1 MWQSYLVGWF
11 TFLIL
16 DTLWIRLL
24 VSRLYLEHVP
34 NILSLDSS
42 GHIKANILPA
52 IVFYLVYYHCVFYL
66 AVYKA
71 SSLKESL
78 ITGALLGLMSYG
90 TYVFTNHAIMKQ
102 WSWLISLSDLTWGI
116 ILTAAIAFSAYRV
129 KTGYN

>member
-24 VSRLYLEHVP
+24 VSRFYLEHVP
-34 NILSLDSS
+34 NILSLES
-42 GHIKANILPA
+42 GHIKANVLPA
-52 IVFYLVYYHCVFYL
+52 IIFYHIYYHCVFYL

-78 ITGALLGLMSYG
+78 TTAAILGLMSYG